1 MWAHSNPH
9 RIAVMKSYVNLDVS
23 ALAWPAPLPK
33 PDPAISSSG
42 PDGPIAD
49 RMNEAMARAWA
60 AAGFP
65 DDMIQYRHVGSGQAE
80 GGVDAQSDHTS
91 FIAAGVPSTFV
102 YTSNLTAAFA
112 LIHSEQDTLDNMTVF
127 AGTGLLPQDKPDPLP
142 PAEWAA
148 AEEALAKSFATFQ
161 WVAFYYAVQ
170 TDLSGWD
177 PRTG

>member
-1 MWAHSNPH
+1 
-9 RIAVMKSYVNLDVS
+9 MKSYVNLDVS

-112 LIHSEQDTLDNMTVF
+112 LIHSERDTLENMTVF
-127 AGTGLLPQDKPDPLP
+127 AGTGVVGDEAGTALLDSATRP
-142 PAEWAA
+142 A